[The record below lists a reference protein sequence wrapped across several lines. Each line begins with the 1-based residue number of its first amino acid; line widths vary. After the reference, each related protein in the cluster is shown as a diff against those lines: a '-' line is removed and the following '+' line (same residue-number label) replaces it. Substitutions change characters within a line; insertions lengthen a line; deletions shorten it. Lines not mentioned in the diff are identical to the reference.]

1 MADITLHAD
10 EDLIAS
16 AHRCAVANRTTL
28 NEQFQVWLKDY
39 VQRNGDRDQRESQA
53 AEAMKV
59 MRKLQGKL
67 RVGRKLTRE
76 EMNERSS

>member
-1 MADITLHAD
+1 MKAITLHAD
-10 EDLIAS
+10 ANLIAS
-16 AHRCAVANRTTL
+16 AHRCATANHTTL

-39 VQRNGDRDQRESQA
+39 VQRNGDRVQRENQA

-67 RVGRKLTRE
+67 LVGRKLTRE
-76 EMNERSS
+76 EMNER

>member
-1 MADITLHAD
+1 MKAITLHAD
-10 EDLIAS
+10 ANLIAS
-16 AHRCAVANRTTL
+16 AHRCAMANRTTL

-39 VQRNGDRDQRESQA
+39 VQRNGDRVQREHQA

-67 RVGRKLTRE
+67 FVGRKLTRE
-76 EMNERSS
+76 EMNER

>member
-1 MADITLHAD
+1 MKAITLHAD
-10 EDLIAS
+10 ENLIAS
-16 AHRCAVANRTTL
+16 AHRCAMANRTTL

-39 VQRNGDRDQRESQA
+39 VQRNGDRVQRENQA

-67 RVGRKLTRE
+67 LVGRKLTRE
-76 EMNERSS
+76 EMNER

>member
-1 MADITLHAD
+1 MKAITLHAD
-10 EDLIAS
+10 ENLIAS
-16 AHRCAVANRTTL
+16 AHRCATANRTTL

-39 VQRNGDRDQRESQA
+39 VQRNGDRVQRENQA

-67 RVGRKLTRE
+67 LVGRKLTRE
-76 EMNERSS
+76 EMNER

>member
-1 MADITLHAD
+1 MKAITLHAD
-10 EDLIAS
+10 ANLIAS
-16 AHRCAVANRTTL
+16 AHRCAMANRTTL

-39 VQRNGDRDQRESQA
+39 VQCNGDRVQRENQA

-67 RVGRKLTRE
+67 LVGRKLTRE
-76 EMNERSS
+76 EMNER

>member
-1 MADITLHAD
+1 MTDITLHAD

-76 EMNERSS
+76 EMNER

>member
-1 MADITLHAD
+1 MTDITLHAD

-39 VQRNGDRDQRESQA
+39 VQRNEDRDQRENQA

-76 EMNERSS
+76 EMNER

>member
-1 MADITLHAD
+1 MKAITLHAD

-16 AHRCAVANRTTL
+16 AHRCATANRTTL

-39 VQRNGDRDQRESQA
+39 VQRNGDRVQRENQA

-67 RVGRKLTRE
+67 FVGRKLTRE
-76 EMNERSS
+76 EMNER

>member
-1 MADITLHAD
+1 MTDITLHAD
-10 EDLIAS
+10 ADLIAS

-28 NEQFQVWLKDY
+28 NAQFQVWLKDY
-39 VQRNGDRDQRESQA
+39 VQRNADRGQRENRA

-76 EMNERSS
+76 EMNER

>member
-1 MADITLHAD
+1 MTDITLHAD

-39 VQRNGDRDQRESQA
+39 VQRNGDRDQRENRA

-76 EMNERSS
+76 EMNER

>member
-1 MADITLHAD
+1 MKAITLHAD
-10 EDLIAS
+10 ENLIAS
-16 AHRCAVANRTTL
+16 AHRCATANRTSL

-39 VQRNGDRDQRESQA
+39 VQRNGDRVQRENQA

-67 RVGRKLTRE
+67 LVGRKLTRE
-76 EMNERSS
+76 EMNER

>member
-28 NEQFQVWLKDY
+28 NEQFQVCLKDY
-39 VQRNGDRDQRESQA
+39 VQRNGDSDQRENRA
-53 AEAMKV
+53 AEVMKI

-76 EMNERSS
+76 EMNER

>member
-1 MADITLHAD
+1 MTDIILHAD

-16 AHRCAVANRTTL
+16 AHRCAAANRTTL
-28 NEQFQVWLKDY
+28 NAQFQVWLKDY
-39 VQRNGDRDQRESQA
+39 VQRNGDRVQRENQA

-59 MRKLQGKL
+59 IRDLQGKL

-76 EMNERSS
+76 EMNER